1 MLRSAAM
8 NVSDADSAAAPS
20 ALPSVTL
27 AGVRLHAID
36 EAQCIAH
43 ILGELAS
50 GRGGVV
56 ATANLDHVRRLQQ
69 PGPFRDAYAAA
80 DVVTVDG
87 MPVVW
92 ACRIQ
97 GTPVPGRVAGSD
109 LMRSLPAAAAAAGR
123 SVFLLGGDPGAGAA
137 AAARLCA
144 ASPALRVAGIECPP
158 VGFEKDAAHFAAL
171 RTRLQAAAPDLV
183 FVALGSPKQEFV
195 IRDLRAALPRA
206 WWLGVGISFS
216 FVAGDVKRAPRW
228 LQRLGLEWLHRL
240 IQEPRRLAR
249 RYLVDGLPFAAA
261 LFARAAWTRLRGQ
274 GGRP

>member
-43 ILGELAS
+43 ILGEIAS

-240 IQEPRRLAR
+240 VQEPRRLAR

>member
-1 MLRSAAM
+1 MTAPAAP
-8 NVSDADSAAAPS
+8 AAAPS
-20 ALPSVTL
+20 KLPSVTL

-43 ILGELAS
+43 LLGELTA

-56 ATANLDHVRRLQQ
+56 VTANLDHVRRLQQ
-69 PGPFRDAYAAA
+69 PGPFRDVYADA

-92 ACRIQ
+92 ACRLQ
-97 GTPVPGRVAGSD
+97 GTPVKGRVAGSD

-123 SVFLLGGDPGAGAA
+123 SVYLLGGDPGAGEA

-144 ASPALRVAGIECPP
+144 ASPALRIAGIECPP
-158 VGFEKDAAHFAAL
+158 FGFDKDAAAMAAL
-171 RTRLQAAAPDLV
+171 RARLAAARPDIV

-195 IRDLRAALPRA
+195 IRDLRAALPAA

-216 FVAGDVKRAPRW
+216 FVAGDVQRAPRW

-240 IQEPRRLAR
+240 LQEPRRLAR
-249 RYLVDGLPFAAA
+249 RYLVDGLPFAAV
-261 LFARAAWTRLRGQ
+261 LFAKALWARAT
-274 GGRP
+274 GRARRA

>member
-1 MLRSAAM
+1 MTVPAAP
-8 NVSDADSAAAPS
+8 AAATAAPP

-43 ILGELAS
+43 VLGELAA

-69 PGPFRDAYAAA
+69 PGPFRDVYAAA

-97 GTPVPGRVAGSD
+97 GTPVKCRVAGSD
-109 LMRSLPAAAAAAGR
+109 LMRSLPAAAAAADR
-123 SVFLLGGDPGAGAA
+123 SVFLLGGDPGAAEA

-144 ASPALRVAGIECPP
+144 ASPALRIAGIECPP
-158 VGFEKDAAHFAAL
+158 FGFDQDAAAMAAL
-171 RTRLQAAAPDLV
+171 RARLAAARPDLV

-195 IRDLRAALPRA
+195 IRDLRAALPAA

-216 FVAGDVKRAPRW
+216 FVAGDVQRAPRW

-240 IQEPRRLAR
+240 VQEPRRLAR
-249 RYLVDGLPFAAA
+249 RYLVDGLPFAVA
-261 LFARAAWTRLRGQ
+261 LFARAAWTRARGA
-274 GGRP
+274 GARP